1 MRFLAEEE
9 VTTTAHRTDARHTAP
24 SAAVL
29 DARKRMNRA
38 RLQRDKAARKVGPV
52 FGLLRKHLPVVYAA
66 VQDYT
71 TALQEEAA
79 SYRHLSRALAADLA
93 EREGR

>member
-1 MRFLAEEE
+1 MAEEE
-9 VTTTAHRTDARHTAP
+9 VTTTAHRTDARHIGP

-38 RLQRDKAARKVGPV
+38 RARRDKAARKIGPM
-52 FGLLRKHLPVVYAA
+52 FGLLRRHLPVVYAA

-71 TALQEEAA
+71 AALQEEAA
-79 SYRHLSRALAADLA
+79 SYRHLARALAADLA
-93 EREGR
+93 EQEGR